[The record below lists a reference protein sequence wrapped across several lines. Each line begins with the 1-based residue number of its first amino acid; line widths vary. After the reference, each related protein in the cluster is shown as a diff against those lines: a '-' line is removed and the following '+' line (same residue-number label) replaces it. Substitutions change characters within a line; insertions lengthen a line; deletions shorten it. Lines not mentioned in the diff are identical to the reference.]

1 MADWCRRDK
10 LVQESGFDP
19 KYFASINGLSAKDG
33 GGAWPF
39 KNGCMALDLD
49 SIETDLTGNNDCT
62 MDSAVGISK
71 YDGQNHTQERFLLV
85 EFRFRYKTVNNL
97 DRSKMSRKVSHSRG
111 LLAPRPVH
119 GEPVFIFEHKVVG
132 QAKRWVRN
140 YSNQYSEMRSWKVM
154 EVADFDE
161 FVGTEADFPY
171 IPVTNIDRID
181 KEIRASASDA
191 DKLNNTYQRWRDIA
205 LKFKLKYN
213 LREVEAITNALHQA
227 LEDIV
232 NKGIC
237 ADPDVAALAQ
247 EDLALI
253 TK

>member
-1 MADWCRRDK
+1 
-10 LVQESGFDP
+10 
-19 KYFASINGLSAKDG
+19 
-33 GGAWPF
+33 
-39 KNGCMALDLD
+39 
-49 SIETDLTGNNDCT
+49 
-62 MDSAVGISK
+62 
-71 YDGQNHTQERFLLV
+71 
-85 EFRFRYKTVNNL
+85 
-97 DRSKMSRKVSHSRG
+97 
-111 LLAPRPVH
+111 
-119 GEPVFIFEHKVVG
+119 
-132 QAKRWVRN
+132 
-140 YSNQYSEMRSWKVM
+140 M